1 MIISPGNAN
10 GSSFSRMVFP
20 YLSTHF
26 SICSIYKSLCLCLC
40 LSLSLSLYIYI
51 YICMYICVCIYIY
64 IYIYIVS
71 PLYLHLLVYSRQR
84 KIMSVDII
92 FLEVEG
98 VTRC

>member
-1 MIISPGNAN
+1 MDLLSLEWYSHTCLPISP
-10 GSSFSRMVFP
+10 SVLYIRVSVS
-20 YLSTHF
+20 L
-26 SICSIYKSLCLCLC
+26 SLCLSLS

-51 YICMYICVCIYIY
+51 YIVT
-64 IYIYIVS
+64 
-71 PLYLHLLVYSRQR
+71 PLYLHFLFYSRQR